1 MHKTRIVV
9 LFKHTKYYKL
19 AQNPL
24 FFLVE
29 LKYIKD
35 KHIVGYRLMIFN
47 ICIFLKERLI
57 TMTKTEMLRERMS
70 RNLDRTLSD
79 HPRQPQCDSPEVVL
93 SEIQKINEFLD
104 ILDAPDTNI
113 MHKAFFAI
121 MIDIGAR
128 CGEVTNLRWSDIQ
141 DGVIHIR
148 QASRPMGEWYKP
160 HPTMTLDRALQIGTY
175 TRAALSALKTYQDE
189 QAKAHIDVV
198 HDTDLIFTTLNGH
211 PLVPIIPNYWLR
223 KICCKHQMAPIDVHL
238 LRRMYIS
245 IISALFHEARQSTT
259 GHSQASTTLDIYVQ
273 AFIEQVVKSNGTN
286 YSLIDLIRNNNR
298 KPKKEENN
306 NE

>member
-1 MHKTRIVV
+1 
-9 LFKHTKYYKL
+9 
-19 AQNPL
+19 
-24 FFLVE
+24 
-29 LKYIKD
+29 
-35 KHIVGYRLMIFN
+35 
-47 ICIFLKERLI
+47 
-57 TMTKTEMLRERMS
+57 MTKTEMLRERMS

-79 HPRQPQCDSPEVVL
+79 HPTQPQCDSPKVVL
-93 SEIQKINEFLD
+93 SEINEINRFLD
-104 ILDAPDTNI
+104 LMDDPDTNI

-128 CGEVTNLRWSDIQ
+128 RGEVTNLRWSDIK
-141 DGVIHIR
+141 DGVIQIR
-148 QASRPMGEWYKP
+148 QAGGTVIGECDFVNP
-160 HPTMTLDRALQIGTY
+160 PPTMTLDRALQIGNY

-211 PLVPIIPNYWLR
+211 PLVPIIPTYWLR
-223 KICCKHQMAPIDVHL
+223 KICCKHQMAPIDVHS
-238 LRRMYIS
+238 LRQMNNCVIC
-245 IISALFHEARQSTT
+245 ALFHEARQITT

-298 KPKKEENN
+298 KTQKEENN